1 MTMLLSPK
9 KVTTQK
15 LKIGWKLYLISG
27 IFVAMILAYFFVDIQ
42 DIQYFIDLQ

>member
-15 LKIGWKLYLISG
+15 LKTGRKFYLIGG